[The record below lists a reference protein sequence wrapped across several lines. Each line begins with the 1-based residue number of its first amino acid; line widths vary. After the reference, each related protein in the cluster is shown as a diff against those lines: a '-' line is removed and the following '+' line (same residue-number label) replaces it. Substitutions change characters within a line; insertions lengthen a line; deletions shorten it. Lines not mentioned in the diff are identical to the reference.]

1 MAAIAR
7 IGRIR
12 IKIYGGVGL
21 LLLCIWACGCA
32 TLSPGPR
39 RENFAPIFIY
49 SEDEERE
56 GKAIDLLG
64 PFITY
69 RKDREERTAAFR
81 PLYYRKKGPGQYTLL
96 DYLYPLGRYERT
108 DREVESYGMPL
119 YLTRRDL
126 TQKEAEKKERGF
138 LLLFWGETD
147 KGEPYG
153 GFFPIYG
160 NLKRRFGH
168 DEISFFLWTLYS
180 VSRDGESKTYTF
192 LWPILTY
199 SEGGGREGFRI
210 WPLGGYDQKENDY
223 RKRFFLWPFFQF
235 EKRHLY
241 TDDPTDIDI
250 AWPFYVS
257 MENSKRGQKSVL
269 WPFFTYAHDTD
280 EHYTQW
286 DFPWPFFQWAKG
298 DNKSIFRIFPIY
310 GRKHWEEI
318 ERGYI
323 LWPLYWYVR
332 QDDDRFKEVL
342 DRYLLLSKV
351 QTRQW
356 KLEGKTDRRWRI
368 WPFFYYRQEYE
379 AGAYVYW
386 PCIIPLDYEGFERNW
401 VPVLSLYEYRRDAR
415 GASESKFLW
424 GFYLHRQNAVREL
437 YELSFF
443 LTYYKAVD
451 LSYFCVLRG
460 LLEYRAEGSA
470 RALRI
475 LYSPWPIEWVSSP
488 LPREE
493 IAERN
498 NISRSETIEGG
509 K

>member
-1 MAAIAR
+1 LAI
-7 IGRIR
+7 
-12 IKIYGGVGL
+12 L
-21 LLLCIWACGCA
+21 LAWTWVSGCA

-39 RENFAPIFIY
+39 RENFAPLFLY

-64 PFITY
+64 PFFTY
-69 RKDREERTAAFR
+69 RKDQEERTVAFR

-96 DYLYPLGRYERT
+96 DYLYPLGRYQRT

-126 TQKEAEKKERGF
+126 TQKEAEQKERGF
-138 LLLFWGETD
+138 LLAFWGETD

-153 GFFPIYG
+153 GFFPLYG

-168 DEISFFLWTLYS
+168 DEINFFLWPLYS
-180 VSRDGESKTYTF
+180 DSRDGESKTYTF

-210 WPLGGYDQKENDY
+210 WPLGGYDRKENDY
-223 RKRFFLWPFFQF
+223 RKSFFLWPIFHF

-241 TDDPTDIDI
+241 TDDPTEVNMV
-250 AWPFYVS
+250 WPLYVS
-257 MENSKRGQKSVL
+257 MESSKRVQKTVI
-269 WPFFTYAHDTD
+269 WPLFTYAHDED

-286 DFPWPFFQWAKG
+286 DFPWPFIQWAKG
-298 DNKSIFRIFPIY
+298 DDKSIFRIFPIY
-310 GRKHWEEI
+310 GHKDWEGRD
-318 ERGYI
+318 RGYI
-323 LWPLYWYVR
+323 LWPIYWYVR
-332 QDDDRFKEVL
+332 EEDDRYKEVL

-356 KLEGKTDRRWRI
+356 KLEGREERRLRI
-368 WPFFYYRQEYE
+368 WPLFYYRQEYE

-386 PCIIPLDYEGFERNW
+386 PCIIPLDFEGFERNW
-401 VPVLSLYEYRRDAR
+401 VPVLSLYEYRRNPQ

-424 GFYLHRQNAVREL
+424 GFYVHRHNALREL

-443 LTYYKAVD
+443 FTYYKAED
-451 LSYFCVLRG
+451 LSYFSLLHG
-460 LLEYRAEGSA
+460 LLEYRSEGPK
-470 RALRI
+470 RALRL
-475 LYSPWPIEWVSSP
+475 LYSPWPIEWEKSP
-488 LPREE
+488 ALQEAV
-493 IAERN
+493 AEQKDLMGNRTPE
-498 NISRSETIEGG
+498 SGE
-509 K
+509 